1 MRDRMRVLL
10 AAIMVAATPV
20 AARAELFAVPFLGL
34 KFGGGTSIADLEFA
48 ADKKKFTMGGAV
60 MQIDE
65 GLIGY
70 EAAFGYIPG
79 YLDGEDPALGPLAK
93 SGSFVVDF
101 TGSAIIAMPPRFTGG
116 GLRPYAAV
124 GAGLTHVQAADLL
137 QLFQTRRTV
146 PVAHIG
152 GGAIGLFT
160 NNVGVRFDYRYT
172 RSLLTDD
179 GTLRTVG
186 RRISYSRFTVGLFL
200 RL

>member
-1 MRDRMRVLL
+1 MRVLL
-10 AAIMVAATPV
+10 AAVLVAMTPI

-48 ADKKKFTMGGAV
+48 SGTKKFTMGGAL
-60 MQIDE
+60 MQMDD

-70 EAAFGYIPG
+70 EASFGYIPG
-79 YLDGEDPALGPLAK
+79 YLEVDDPPLGPLVK
-93 SGSFVVDF
+93 PGSFLVDF
-101 TGSAIIAMPPRFTGG
+101 TGSAILALPPQFTGG

-124 GAGLTHVQAADLL
+124 GAGLTHIQAADLL
-137 QLFQTRRTV
+137 PVFQIRRTV
-146 PVAHIG
+146 PVAQLG
-152 GGAIGLFT
+152 GGAVGLFT

-179 GTLRTVG
+179 GTLRVVG
-186 RRISYSRFTVGLFL
+186 RRVSYSRVTLGLFL